1 MTRRCTASIRSTW
14 AATATAASRT
24 SAGGEPTYA
33 ALHNRGLGNEG
44 LYFEE
49 AKPYEGFLF
58 RQMQRQ
64 RRHARRAAREPWRQG
79 ALMTP

>member
-1 MTRRCTASIRSTW
+1 VATIANLVDTLGDEIDFRIVTRDRDCGDT
-14 AATATAASRT
+14 
-24 SAGGEPTYA
+24 
-33 ALHNRGLGNEG
+33 
-44 LYFEE
+44 
-49 AKPYEGFLF
+49 KPYEGVLF